1 MLFFLWIFPNP
12 ETNLFEE
19 EKKKNSLAYP
29 GTVQKTANDRFIPSI
44 ICIWQSNVSVTV
56 ASCIPIVSPGR
67 RACFF
72 SSF

>member
-19 EKKKNSLAYP
+19 EKKKKTLLHIQE
-29 GTVQKTANDRFIPSI
+29 QKTANDRFIPSI